1 MDDSCTGVAPNVP
14 EESTAETIDNLK
26 EDTASAQV
34 LPGGRKVCV
43 VLVAAVLLLALV
55 PRAELDSRFPDA
67 SKGLAV
73 LLVTA
78 LCWISEV
85 MPLSIS
91 SLVPMALYPLLGVV
105 KASVLARK
113 FFSGTSFLF
122 IAGFLLGLAI
132 ERWNLHTRFV
142 RIVLSRIGNRIQFY
156 LAAFM
161 FTTWLLSMWISNTAT
176 MLCVMPMM
184 KAFVS
189 SLEGGHPLFHSIM
202 LLAVGYSATVGGLST
217 PVGTPTNGI
226 FMGMFQEFWPDEEE
240 FSFARFC
247 IVALPLSVALLL
259 CVYTMTCIALMW
271 TGAGIKVNRE
281 AFLRTQQLGK
291 FTYEEM
297 VVCLDLICLVILWF
311 TASRIDTFPGWKSWV
326 SADLDSGSIGLVFTL
341 PLFLVPCGRWLPP
354 AVKRALGED
363 RCQSLCKGG
372 RPNYILDWESVK
384 KDFSWEILFVFGGGA
399 LIAHGTVKCGL
410 AQVIAE
416 ALQNLGF
423 NFFMFNLV
431 VVTVICFVTEV
442 VSNMSTLS
450 IFGPIMASAA
460 VHMGTSPIQLLLGVT
475 FASSFAFMLP
485 MAGGPNMVVYSTG
498 RVSVAQMASFGFCLN
513 LIAILLGTLYIVF
526 AMPVLLGTWYEGL
539 PMPALKT

>member
-1 MDDSCTGVAPNVP
+1 MGDCTGVAASVP
-14 EESTAETIDNLK
+14 DGSTDSIENLK
-26 EDTASAQV
+26 VDASSAQE
-34 LPGGRKVCV
+34 LPGGRKV
-43 VLVAAVLLLALV
+43 AAVLLVAVLLMVLV
-55 PRAELDSRFPDA
+55 PRAELDPRFPDA

-85 MPLSIS
+85 MPLSVS
-91 SLVPMALYPLLGVV
+91 SLVPMGLYPLLGVV
-105 KASVLARK
+105 KASVLAHK

-142 RIVLSRIGNRIQFY
+142 RIVLSQIGNRVEFY

-184 KAFVS
+184 KAFLS
-189 SLEGGHPLFHSIM
+189 SLEGGHPSLHSFM

-226 FMGMFQEFWPDEEE
+226 FMAMFQEFWPDEEE
-240 FSFARFC
+240 FPFARFC
-247 IVALPLSVALLL
+247 MVALPLSALLLL
-259 CVYTMTCIALMW
+259 CVYGITCVAYFW
-271 TGAGIKVNRE
+271 SGSRVVVNRE

-291 FTYEEM
+291 ISFEEI
-297 VVCLDLICLVILWF
+297 VVCVDVICLMILWF
-311 TASRIDTFPGWKSWV
+311 TASRIDTFPGWKKWV
-326 SADLDSGSIGLVFTL
+326 STDLNSGSIGLLLTL
-341 PLFLVPCGRWLPP
+341 PLFVMPCGRWLP
-354 AVKRALGED
+354 ATVKRALGED
-363 RCQSLCKGG
+363 RCQSLCKGP
-372 RPNYILDWESVK
+372 RPHYILDWETVK

-399 LIAHGTVKCGL
+399 FIAHGTVESGL
-410 AQVIAE
+410 AQVIAG
-416 ALQNLGF
+416 ALENLGLS
-423 NFFMFNLV
+423 FFVFNLV

-442 VSNMSTLS
+442 VSNMSTLN

-460 VHMGTSPIQLLLGVT
+460 QHMGNSPVQLLLGVT

-485 MAGGPNMVVYSTG
+485 MAGGPNMVVYSSG

-513 LIAILLGTLYIVF
+513 LVAILLGSLYVTF
-526 AMPVLLGTWYEGL
+526 AVPILLGASFEDL
-539 PMPALKT
+539 PMPAV